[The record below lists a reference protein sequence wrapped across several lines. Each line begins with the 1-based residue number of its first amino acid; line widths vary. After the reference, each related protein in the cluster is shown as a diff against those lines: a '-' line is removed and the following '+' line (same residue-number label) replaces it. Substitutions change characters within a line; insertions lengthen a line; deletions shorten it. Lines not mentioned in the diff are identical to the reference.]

1 MTIKAV
7 IWDMGGVI
15 MRTTDFTPREELAT
29 GLGMTRHEL
38 EKIFFS
44 SESGTRAQLGEIE
57 FPQHLENVR
66 LALRLPA
73 GEMKTFWDRF
83 WSGDELDT
91 QLVEYIRQLKL
102 NYRTGLLS
110 NAFSNLRGWIASQV
124 KFADAFDDIVIS
136 AEEGVMKPDP
146 RIYRRSLENLGVAA
160 GNAIFIDDFEH
171 NVEGAR
177 AVGMHAIH
185 FQNPDQV
192 HADIK
197 KYLR

>member
-1 MTIKAV
+1 MPIEAV

-15 MRTTDFTPREELAT
+15 LRTTDFTPRQELAAS
-29 GLGMTRHEL
+29 LGMTRLEL
-38 EKIFFS
+38 EKTFFS
-44 SESGTRAQLGEIE
+44 SKSGTCAQLGEID
-57 FPQHLENVR
+57 FSQHLENVR

-73 GEMKTFWDRF
+73 GEMKTFWHKF

-91 QLVEYIRQLKL
+91 QLVDFIRQLKL

-110 NAFSNLRGWIASQV
+110 NAFSNLRGWIASQG

-146 RIYRRSLENLGVAA
+146 RIYRRSLDNLGVAA
-160 GNAIFIDDFEH
+160 ADAIFIDDFEH
-171 NVEGAR
+171 NIEGAR

-185 FQNPDQV
+185 FRNPDQV
-192 HADIK
+192 RADIK
-197 KYLR
+197 KYLS